1 MNKIV
6 YQTVENVLL
15 PIGTRLGSLVSGA
28 LIYYGVQ
35 NDHAMNL
42 GGLIQTGVV
51 IGGLVAVD
59 LVLAYVRKK
68 QVQAK
73 AVANGN

>member
-42 GGLIQTGVV
+42 AGVIQTGVV

-59 LVLAYVRKK
+59 LVFAYVRKK

-73 AVANGN
+73 AVANGV